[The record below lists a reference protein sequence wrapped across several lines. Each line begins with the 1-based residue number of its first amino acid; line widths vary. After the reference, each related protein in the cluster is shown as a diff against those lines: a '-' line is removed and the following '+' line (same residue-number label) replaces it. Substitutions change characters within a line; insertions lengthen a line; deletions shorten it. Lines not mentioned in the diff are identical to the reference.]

1 MTKTIVNNK
10 EQTIKDFFEEYKMA
24 KAKIYKLLVTKSVSV
39 RGIAVNETTKI
50 YPQDEVMINFEVLI
64 DKTEPI
70 WHQNI
75 EVVYED
81 EEILLVNKPEGM
93 LVHAD
98 GGETK
103 TLTAAVNFYIQRQ
116 GSLLPA
122 YCIHRLDYDTSGL
135 VLFGKNPLALAYLSF
150 QMENKQILKK
160 YVAVVAGVFNP
171 LEGTIDLNIGRNRHV
186 NNRYRVSPK
195 GKTAITKYQTLQIG
209 KQKSLVAAEI
219 MTGRTH
225 QIRVHFSYFH
235 HPIIGDKIYGSTQ
248 GKLMLFSQALQF
260 IHPQTKQMF
269 YYELNIPKDFM
280 VSNNG

>member
-1 MTKTIVNNK
+1 
-10 EQTIKDFFEEYKMA
+10 
-24 KAKIYKLLVTKSVSV
+24 
-39 RGIAVNETTKI
+39 
-50 YPQDEVMINFEVLI
+50 
-64 DKTEPI
+64 
-70 WHQNI
+70 
-75 EVVYED
+75 
-81 EEILLVNKPEGM
+81 
-93 LVHAD
+93 
-98 GGETK
+98 
-103 TLTAAVNFYIQRQ
+103 
-116 GSLLPA
+116 LPA

-160 YVAVVAGVFNP
+160 YVAVVTGVFNP